1 MAIQGKQR
9 PHQSNRT
16 PAPDAT
22 AVRAPAGQGYG
33 TNSAVGNPSSILPG
47 QGGPQSTLAR
57 NMQDTA
63 DADGI
68 LAQVVIQGLG
78 RHDEGNNE
86 QTRKIDTT
94 GYPVAHGMTR
104 QQASGAVK
112 VPPKCGWSGAVP
124 VRRPS

>member
-9 PHQSNRT
+9 PHQTNRT

-33 TNSAVGNPSSILPG
+33 TNSAAGNPSSIRPG
-47 QGGPQSTLAR
+47 QGGPQSTLAK
-57 NMQDTA
+57 NMADIA
-63 DADGI
+63 DADGV
-68 LAQVVIQGLG
+68 LAQVVSQGLG

-86 QTRKIDTT
+86 QTRKIDTK
-94 GYPVAHGMTR
+94 GYPAAFGMSR
-104 QQASGAVK
+104 QQASGATK
-112 VPPKCGWSGAVP
+112 VPPKCGWSSAVP